1 MKLSVL
7 AVAAVASAKTTVTV
21 YKCCTKAPVKTD
33 VFADCYTV
41 TYKDKDNK
49 PHVTTV
55 YPPLPTSTS
64 GKPRKKAKVH
74 CHLDGVCK
82 TTIIPPPDCTT
93 TTVITCPKSTGE
105 CHTSVHTN
113 PTPTGSGSGN
123 GSASGNGSG
132 NGSAS
137 NTGGSGN
144 GTGNGTGNGGS
155 ASQTG
160 GSGTGVVA
168 PTDSNS
174 TGGTGVVAPTE
185 SDSTDGTGVVA
196 PTDSEDSA
204 SGSATDTG
212 RGPTTATGSVSG
224 DGISTSDTGV
234 VAPESDSTSNT
245 GAVAPESDSTD
256 SGNATPT
263 SDVSSTIAPSSTSE
277 PTSSAAPSSSPTS
290 EPTSSA
296 TPSSSPTSVTMP
308 PSSSSLT
315 PPSSS
320 ASSLLACPTAN
331 LDAEMSNLTGDTKTK
346 AESILDFHN
355 QKRALHGVC
364 PLAWSDTLYQFA
376 KQLADAKLCSDF
388 SLTHTANNPYGENL
402 SMGWGNDFLK
412 GPNVWYEE
420 GNNLDWSNPSAI
432 PYSHFSQMIWK
443 STTKLGCAWKDCN
456 AQGNGYYLVCEYDPK
471 GNTNAN
477 GGKVANI
484 LPPV

>member
-7 AVAAVASAKTTVTV
+7 AVAAVASAKTTVTI

-93 TTVITCPKSTGE
+93 TTVITCPKSTGD

-132 NGSAS
+132 SGSGSGSAS

-144 GTGNGTGNGGS
+144 GTGNGTGNGGL

-160 GSGTGVVA
+160 SSGTGVVA
-168 PTDSNS
+168 PTDS
-174 TGGTGVVAPTE
+174 A
-185 SDSTDGTGVVA
+185 STDGTGVVA
-196 PTDSEDSA
+196 PTDSEDNA

-212 RGPTTATGSVSG
+212 LGPTTVSGSVSG

-234 VAPESDSTSNT
+234 VGPESDSTSNT

-263 SDVSSTIAPSSTSE
+263 SDVSSTIAPS
-277 PTSSAAPSSSPTS
+277 PTS

-296 TPSSSPTSVTMP
+296 TPSSSSTSETVP
-308 PSSSSLT
+308 PVSSSLT
-315 PPSSS
+315 PPPSS

-388 SLTHTANNPYGENL
+388 SLTHTPNNAYGENL

-420 GNNLDWSNPSAI
+420 GDNLDWSNPSAI

-443 STTKLGCAWKDCN
+443 SSTKLGCAWKDCN